1 MSFVMIATGATSRS
15 KVRTL
20 PMGALLAGT
29 GLAALML
36 LGAGGALGYWLA
48 VPSFLPQQSTSAPSA
63 SGAAAPQRPHAA
75 LPFALEQLGA
85 LSGRLFRLESQAAQ
99 LSKRIGI
106 LQKDEPAGRDKKT
119 AGNEKT
125 PASGGPLLP
134 PRPLPENLGELDSQI
149 ARLEAQIAAV
159 SDAAAEKNLD
169 QMRLPT
175 RLPVR
180 GAELTST
187 FGNRQDPIA
196 NRHAFH
202 AGLDFAAE
210 RGTPIT
216 ASAGGRVVFA
226 GFRSDFGWMVEI
238 EHGNGLTT
246 RYAHASKLLVQQGA
260 VVTPGERIATV
271 GSTGRST
278 GPHLHFEVLR
288 RGGHLDPKLYL
299 AGV

>member
-15 KVRTL
+15 KVRTV
-20 PMGALLAGT
+20 PMGAVLAAT
-29 GLAALML
+29 ALVALML

-48 VPSFLPQQSTSAPSA
+48 VPSLLPQLAS
-63 SGAAAPQRPHAA
+63 SGAPVAVAPQRPHAA

-134 PRPLPENLGELDSQI
+134 PRPLPEDLSELDSQI

-159 SDAAAEKNLD
+159 SDATAEKNLD

-288 RGGHLDPKLYL
+288 RGGHLDPKQYL
-299 AGV
+299 AGI

>member
-15 KVRTL
+15 KVRTV
-20 PMGALLAGT
+20 PMAPLLAVIA
-29 GLAALML
+29 LSALML
-36 LGAGGALGYWLA
+36 LAAGGALGYWLA
-48 VPSFLPQQSTSAPSA
+48 LPSFLPQ
-63 SGAAAPQRPHAA
+63 GAATQPVADAAPQRPHAA

-106 LQKDEPAGRDKKT
+106 LQKDEPSGRDKKS
-119 AGNEKT
+119 AGAEKV

-134 PRPLPENLGELDSQI
+134 PRALPENLGELDSQI
-149 ARLEAQIAAV
+149 ARLEEQFSVNATAT
-159 SDAAAEKNLD
+159 AEKNID

-202 AGLDFAAE
+202 AGLDFAAVA
-210 RGTPIT
+210 GTPIT
-216 ASAGGRVVFA
+216 AAAGGKVVFA

-288 RGGHLDPKLYL
+288 RGGALDPEQYL
-299 AGV
+299 AGI